1 MSTLNKS
8 NDNSIIYERIA
19 TIRMSR
25 GERTSAIAAMAEGEQ
40 IAEAILNVAHVLRLL
55 LAMPN
60 LRPTFKPSFKH

>member
-8 NDNSIIYERIA
+8 IDNSGIYERIT
-19 TIRMSR
+19 TIRMSQS
-25 GERTSAIAAMAEGEQ
+25 ERTSAIAAMAEGEQ
-40 IAEAILNVAHVLRLL
+40 IADVILSVAHVLRLL

>member
-8 NDNSIIYERIA
+8 NDNSIVYDRIA
-19 TIRMSR
+19 TIRMSQS
-25 GERTSAIAAMAEGEQ
+25 ERTSAITAMAEGEQ
-40 IAEAILNVAHVLRLL
+40 IAKAILSVAHVLRLL